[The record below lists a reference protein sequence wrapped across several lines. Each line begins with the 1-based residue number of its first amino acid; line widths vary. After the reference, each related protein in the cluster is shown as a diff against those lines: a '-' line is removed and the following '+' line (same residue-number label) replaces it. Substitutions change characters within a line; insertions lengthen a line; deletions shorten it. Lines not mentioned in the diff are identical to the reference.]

1 VKGIEK
7 LDTDFQDSCGDQ
19 ADSEKSWTQINAE
32 NADFFSGSASIRV
45 NQRPNSYPLRS
56 VQSAKS
62 AFYRR
67 RVITLLVF
75 ALVFGRGSGLA
86 TAAPPSPLPLDVSP
100 ALSTTADGL
109 ILEWSASLPDLTRR
123 GDGSVAVTI
132 PGYAQSDR
140 PGALQLPQT
149 SQLVA
154 LPPGSRPTIEILQAE
169 ESDLPL
175 PGRLPLAPHPSGVQR
190 DAEGNVIGGGFVP
203 STETLA
209 LSAQADAAVTLTLLG
224 TMRSVALARLT
235 FSPVRLVAD
244 NLRVT
249 THIRVALK
257 FNAVATELPDF
268 GKSGSSALADP
279 FLDVLQRAVLNPQQV
294 QPTSLALPAA
304 VVTSLPSESPQAIIS
319 VAQPGLT
326 AISYA
331 ALTEIGFPLAG
342 VDPQLLRLSR
352 AESEIAMQWEGN
364 GDALFE
370 ADERLLF
377 YAAPR
382 FSRWTK
388 SDEYYLSVGDQ
399 PGLRMTSRPAN
410 GAPQAAGRAWLTQ
423 TYESNALYTPTC
435 YCGRLPAGRDGDRW
449 TWDDVRQPDRANPA
463 YPFGPLPALDGTQ
476 PATLTLWLISYTD
489 LPAFAPDHRVD
500 VSLNGVGLGRVEWD
514 GRQAITAT
522 FALAP
527 GVLLAADNSLSLQL
541 PGVGSVVE
549 GMWLDGFALRYVR
562 GNEPTG
568 SSVLFSG
575 EGAPHAYSLGLAA
588 TAGLR
593 GYDVTDPE
601 SPALLLGL
609 NPGSISVTDPIGG
622 GVHRYL
628 LVADAAIQAPVHLRL
643 ATALQP
649 VSGADYLILSPA
661 PFVPALAGLIALR
674 RSQGLR
680 VAVEDLQAIY
690 DAFDGRSTPDAIH
703 AYLQNAYNT
712 WNPRPAYLLLVGDGT
727 FDPKLY
733 RADSKATLLPPYLV
747 DVDPWMG
754 ETAADNRY
762 ATLDGGDDSLPDLLV
777 GRLPVNTL
785 TETQIVVDKIVSYES
800 DPYPGGWNSNVVF
813 VAGAG
818 DEAGDFAADSQ
829 ALASAYIRAP
839 FASRPIYFAP
849 PTTTVTETQQA
860 IRTDWNAGAGLLLYN
875 GHSSV
880 RQWDAARLFHR
891 DDVAGLRNGG
901 RLPVVLEMTCFTGLF
916 HEASGTTLDESLLR
930 AAAGGAVAVWGATGL
945 GVATGHQQ
953 LAQGFLASVFQS
965 QVGSI
970 GAATLAGKLALA
982 ASASSALDLL
992 ETFTL
997 LGDPATPLNLTL
1009 VPWNDNAYLP
1019 IIQR

>member
-1 VKGIEK
+1 M
-7 LDTDFQDSCGDQ
+7 FR
-19 ADSEKSWTQINAE
+19 N
-32 NADFFSGSASIRV
+32 
-45 NQRPNSYPLRS
+45 
-56 VQSAKS
+56 
-62 AFYRR
+62 RR
-67 RVITLLVF
+67 WIATLLVF
-75 ALVFGRGSGLA
+75 ALVFGRGDGLA
-86 TAAPPSPLPLDVSP
+86 TAAPPSPNPLQATP
-100 ALSTTADGL
+100 AVRATADGL
-109 ILEWSASLPDLTRR
+109 ILEWRAAQPVLTRR

-132 PGYAQSDR
+132 PGYAQTDT
-140 PGALQLPQT
+140 PGAPQLPQT

-169 ESDLPL
+169 ESDLSL
-175 PGRLPLAPHPSGVQR
+175 PGRLPLAPRPSGVQR
-190 DAEGNVIGGGFVP
+190 DAEGNVIGGGFVA
-203 STETLA
+203 SAETFVLP
-209 LSAQADAAVTLTLLG
+209 AQADAAVTLTLLG

-235 FSPVRLVAD
+235 FSPVRPLAD

-257 FNAVATELPDF
+257 FNVTETELPGF
-268 GKSGSSALADP
+268 PKPGRSVFADP
-279 FLDVLQRAVLNPQQV
+279 LLDVLQRAVLNPQQV

-304 VVTSLPSESPQAIIS
+304 VVTSLPSESPQAILS

-342 VDPQLLRLSR
+342 VDPQRLHLTQAGR
-352 AESEIAMQWEGN
+352 EIALQWEGDGN
-364 GDALFE
+364 GVFE

-382 FSRWTK
+382 FSRWANN
-388 SDEYYLSVGDQ
+388 DAYYLSARDQ

-489 LPAFAPDHRVD
+489 LPELASDHRVD

-562 GNEPTG
+562 GNQPTG

-575 EGAPHAYSLGLAA
+575 EAAPHAYSLGLAA

-593 GYDVTDPE
+593 GYDVTDPKNPISLTGI
-601 SPALLLGL
+601 SPDSLT
-609 NPGSISVTDPIGG
+609 VTDPVAGG
-622 GVHRYL
+622 HRYL
-628 LVADAAIQAPVHLRL
+628 LTAEVAIQAPEQLRL
-643 ATALQP
+643 ATELQST
-649 VSGADYLILSPA
+649 SGADYIILSPA
-661 PFVPALAGLIALR
+661 PFVPALADLIALR

-690 DAFDGRSTPDAIH
+690 DAFDGRPTPDAIH
-703 AYLQNAYNT
+703 AYLQNAYST

-733 RADSKATLLPPYLV
+733 RADSKATLLPPYLA

-762 ATLDGGDDSLPDLLV
+762 ALLDGSDDSLPDLLV
-777 GRLPVNTL
+777 GRLSVNTL
-785 TETQIVVDKIVSYES
+785 TETQIVVDKIVAYES
-800 DPYPGGWNSNVVF
+800 DPYPGGWNSRVVF

-829 ALASAYIRAP
+829 ALAAAYIRAP
-839 FASRPIYFAP
+839 FSARPIYFAP
-849 PTTTVTETQQA
+849 PSTTVTETQQA

-901 RLPVVLEMTCFTGLF
+901 RLPVVLELTCFTGLF

-953 LAQGFLASVFQS
+953 LAQGFLAAVFQS
-965 QVGSI
+965 QPGTI
-970 GAATLAGKLALA
+970 GAATLAGKLRLV
-982 ASASSALDLL
+982 ASGASALDLL
-992 ETFTL
+992 DTFTL

-1009 VPWNDNAYLP
+1009 VPWSDNVYLP
-1019 IIQR
+1019 ITQR